1 MAEIKIFTTNYYN
14 SFIEVADDTK
24 AIASKIPIS
33 KNVSKTIAEMQYE
46 ILINH
51 PYKYTSDEIL
61 FQIFASRNK
70 IAISEYDDAR
80 NQFFSKGQPCLR
92 TSPLAKTYGF
102 GIHFDIDGKVAI
114 YGMETEEYQ
123 QFLNDPKIKK
133 IKSLNSR
140 KK

>member
-1 MAEIKIFTTNYYN
+1 VAEIKIFTTNYYN